1 MKKNDELLVPIERI
15 ENRILLMRGQKVL
28 LDRDLAFLYGVETRR
43 LVEQVKRNSKRFPED
58 FMFQMNVD
66 EFEKWRS
73 QIAMSKSDIMG
84 LRIPPYA
91 FSEQGVAMLSSVLN
105 SERAIIVNIAIM
117 RAFVQMRTMLDTNE
131 KLAAKLKEL
140 EDRMDMNDQNVV
152 AIMHALRDHL
162 RQPPPPSKKRIG
174 FDSN

>member
-1 MKKNDELLVPIERI
+1 MNKNNELLVPIERI
-15 ENRILLMRGQKVL
+15 HNRIFLMRGQKVL
-28 LDRDLAFLYGVETRR
+28 LDRDLASLYGVETRR

-58 FMFQMNVD
+58 FMFQMSMD

-84 LRIPPYA
+84 LRRPPYA

-105 SERAIIVNIAIM
+105 SERAILVNIAIM
-117 RAFVQMRTMLDTNE
+117 RAFVQMRTILETNA
-131 KLAAKLKEL
+131 KFATKLKEL
-140 EDRMDMNDQNVV
+140 EDRMDMSDQNVV

-162 RQPPPPSKKRIG
+162 RQPSPPAKKRIG